1 MTRNMTSFGAAFLA
15 AMILAS
21 ATRAVAADDATKTFA
36 ECAKA
41 CSDCQR
47 ECASCFNQCVGH
59 LAKGHKAHAAI
70 ARLCADCDKCCAL
83 AGQPVRRQQPARRP
97 HICVSCAK
105 CCDDCAAACEKSEDD
120 KSDGRMRQV
129 VPRLR
134 QVVPW
139 DGEARRQQV
148 KPRAAPGGSVMIEI
162 VIGSGAALALAV
174 LYLASCIRV
183 LNEYERG
190 VIFRLGR
197 AMPAPKGPGLI
208 LVFWP
213 VDSMVRVDL
222 RTITTVIEPQ
232 DVITRDNVSVRV
244 NAVLYFRVV
253 DPMRS
258 VLEVA
263 DFMFATS
270 QVALTTLRSTLGQAE
285 LDDLLTERDKVNRRL
300 QEIID
305 GHTEPWG
312 VKVSVV
318 EVKDVDLPEPM
329 KRSMAHQAEAERDR
343 RAKVIN
349 AEGEF
354 QAADKLRKAAEIMT
368 PYPMAMQMRY
378 LQTLTEVALGEE
390 FHHHL
395 PAAPRAAAA
404 LPRGRPRGRG
414 RAGRCAAPSQA
425 GNGAGGDPCG
435 KERPA
440 LKPTKRR
447 TGSCLS

>member
-1 MTRNMTSFGAAFLA
+1 MDKIRPETHGPEHHSYRAKPLTV
-15 AMILAS
+15 IL
-21 ATRAVAADDATKTFA
+21 V
-36 ECAKA
+36 
-41 CSDCQR
+41 
-47 ECASCFNQCVGH
+47 
-59 LAKGHKAHAAI
+59 
-70 ARLCADCDKCCAL
+70 AL
-83 AGQPVRRQQPARRP
+83 AGGAVLYFGVMAWYFTG
-97 HICVSCAK
+97 V
-105 CCDDCAAACEKSEDD
+105 D
-120 KSDGRMRQV
+120 
-129 VPRLR
+129 
-134 QVVPW
+134 
-139 DGEARRQQV
+139 
-148 KPRAAPGGSVMIEI
+148 PGGGPPGLDE
-162 VIGSGAALALAV
+162 AATESSSAGEGQGNLALPSFSARLFSEV
-174 LYLASCIRV
+174 QVMWMHYTAIGLGVALVLVALYLASCIRV
-183 LNEYERG
+183 LNEYQRG

-208 LVFWP
+208 MVFSP

-222 RTITTVIEPQ
+222 RTITRVIEPQ
-232 DVITRDNVSVRV
+232 DIITRDNVSVRV

-263 DFMFATS
+263 DFLFATS

-305 GHTEPWG
+305 KHTEPWG

-354 QAADKLRKAAEIMT
+354 QAADKLRQAAQIMT

-378 LQTLTEVALGEE
+378 LQALAEVASEKNSTIIFPLPLELLAPFLKSGRDGASSAVPTSTRLENATLGVNDSLE
-390 FHHHL
+390 
-395 PAAPRAAAA
+395 PAQVIGSGAMPATI
-404 LPRGRPRGRG
+404 G
-414 RAGRCAAPSQA
+414 
-425 GNGAGGDPCG
+425 GNG
-435 KERPA
+435 R
-440 LKPTKRR
+440 
-447 TGSCLS
+447 

>member
-1 MTRNMTSFGAAFLA
+1 MG
-15 AMILAS
+15 MI
-21 ATRAVAADDATKTFA
+21 K
-36 ECAKA
+36 
-41 CSDCQR
+41 
-47 ECASCFNQCVGH
+47 
-59 LAKGHKAHAAI
+59 I
-70 ARLCADCDKCCAL
+70 
-83 AGQPVRRQQPARRP
+83 
-97 HICVSCAK
+97 
-105 CCDDCAAACEKSEDD
+105 
-120 KSDGRMRQV
+120 
-129 VPRLR
+129 
-134 QVVPW
+134 
-139 DGEARRQQV
+139 
-148 KPRAAPGGSVMIEI
+148 
-162 VIGSGAALALAV
+162 AALALAIV
-174 LYLASCIRV
+174 LALVGSYVLTCIRV

-190 VIFRLGR
+190 VVFRLGR
-197 AMPAPKGPGLI
+197 AMPKPKGPGLI

-213 VDSMVRVDL
+213 VDRMMRVDL
-222 RTITTVIEPQ
+222 RTITKVIEPQ

-263 DFMFATS
+263 DFLFATS

-354 QAADKLRKAAEIMT
+354 QAADKLRQAAQIMT

-378 LQTLTEVALGEE
+378 LQTLTEVASERNSTIIFPLPIELLRPFLGSGPDDSNAVASKDGRNGDACSEVTT
-390 FHHHL
+390 
-395 PAAPRAAAA
+395 PAQC
-404 LPRGRPRGRG
+404 GTT
-414 RAGRCAAPSQA
+414 
-425 GNGAGGDPCG
+425 NGA
-435 KERPA
+435 ELTPA
-440 LKPTKRR
+440 IAR
-447 TGSCLS
+447 